1 MRAMGQGGESL
12 VKPILE
18 VNADHPIV
26 KKLEGDVAEDV
37 IKNVSEVL
45 LDQSLLVSGA
55 EISDPVEFVKAM
67 NALIG

>member
-1 MRAMGQGGESL
+1 M

-26 KKLEGDVAEDV
+26 KKLEGDASEELV
-37 IKNVSEVL
+37 KNISEVL
-45 LDQSLLVSGA
+45 LDQSLLVSGK
-55 EISDPVEFVKAM
+55 EIKDPVEFVKAM